1 MQVTTKQLMDRS
13 KLFRLLFWGSIV
25 CVVVGIILSIVYP
38 FTSCYTTS
46 KRSCT
51 WNFGSAYPFECQS
64 YNVVFCCGYGF
75 SSCGN
80 NSYCRIK
87 PSYNFHCDGV
97 IIAAWSLLG
106 TGLFL
111 AIFVFVLFCKYRQQ
125 VREGKYLSMP
135 QANPFFY
142 QNYASPV
149 LVYSDPS
156 NQQAEAPMAKH
167 HINIS

>member
-1 MQVTTKQLMDRS
+1 M
-13 KLFRLLFWGSIV
+13 
-25 CVVVGIILSIVYP
+25 
-38 FTSCYTTS
+38 
-46 KRSCT
+46 
-51 WNFGSAYPFECQS
+51 
-64 YNVVFCCGYGF
+64 VFCCGYGF

-87 PSYNFHCDGV
+87 PSYYTACDGV

-125 VREGKYLSMP
+125 VKEGQYLIVP
-135 QANPFFY
+135 RANNPFLN
-142 QNYASPV
+142 QNYANPV

-156 NQQAEAPMAKH
+156 SAQAEAPMAKH